1 MNEMK
6 NLDYKIM
13 LELVKNSKISDR
25 ELAQRIGVSQP
36 TVTRRRTKLEKGG
49 LLDYTAVPNFKKLG
63 FEIMVISFSKWTRE
77 AFAEQVSEGE
87 VARRIQKFL
96 ADHPNVIFGST
107 WGEGLG
113 MNAVSISIHRNYSE
127 YDRWLKDVE
136 QEWGLYMTD
145 FSRFIVSL
153 KGDNIVRQIT
163 FKPCMEYI
171 VEALTRNSSSSSE
184 ANHVG

>member
-1 MNEMK
+1 MNNLK

-25 ELAQRIGVSQP
+25 ELAKRLGVSQP
-36 TVTRRRTKLEKGG
+36 TVTRRRTKLEKGA

-63 FEIMVISFSKWTRE
+63 FEIMVISFSKWTSA
-77 AFAEQVSEGE
+77 AFAEQASESE
-87 VARRIQKFL
+87 VARRVQKFL
-96 ADHPNVIFGST
+96 RDHPNVIFGST

-113 MNAVSISIHRNYSE
+113 MNVVAISIHRNYSD
-127 YDRWLKDVE
+127 YDQWLKDVE
-136 QEWGLYMTD
+136 QEWGKYMTD

-163 FKPCMEYI
+163 FKPCMEHI
-171 VEALTRNSSSSSE
+171 VKALTRRRSSSSTG
-184 ANHVG
+184 NR